1 MNMTDDRM
9 RAKRAMQALRAAD
22 QRGTGQC
29 AGGLGAE
36 ATDRLADL
44 DACTTS
50 YRTWSP
56 LLVPGLLQTPTYAA
70 GAIMAHAVDL
80 DPADLGHRVERRRKR
95 AEDFLERRKALG
107 AFTPSLAW
115 FLIGETAIRRPLMN
129 AYGHAEQLRHLLSLI
144 NGYNNIMIQVMPDD
158 SPVPIAGEPFSLFQ
172 LDPGPAIAH
181 VETMI
186 GGWYSVVPDAIKR
199 LRSAYSTMVARALS
213 LHETRAY
220 IEEELSLCSGTTAE
234 PTSSSPATA
243 TLTTASTSPVPPP
256 APSA

>member
-1 MNMTDDRM
+1 MNENQM
-9 RAKRAMQALRAAD
+9 RAKRAMQALRAND

-29 AGGLGAE
+29 AGGHGAE

-44 DACTTS
+44 DACTMS

-80 DPADLGHRVERRRKR
+80 DPGDLGHRVERRRKR
-95 AEDFLERRKALG
+95 SEDFLERRKALG
-107 AFTPSLAW
+107 ALTPSLAW

-129 AYGHAEQLRHLLSLI
+129 AYGHGEQLRHLLSLI
-144 NGYNNIMIQVMPDD
+144 DGYNNIMIQVMPDD
-158 SPVPIAGEPFSLFQ
+158 SPVPIAGESFSLFQ
-172 LDPGPAIAH
+172 LDPGPAVAH

-220 IEEELSLCSGTTAE
+220 IEEELSLCSGATTE
-234 PTSSSPATA
+234 PISSSPHTA
-243 TLTTASTSPVPPP
+243 TPTTASTSPDLPP

>member
-1 MNMTDDRM
+1 M
-9 RAKRAMQALRAAD
+9 RAKRAMQALRAND

-80 DPADLGHRVERRRKR
+80 DPGDLGHRVERRRKR
-95 AEDFLERRKALG
+95 SEDFLERRKALG
-107 AFTPSLAW
+107 ALTPSLAW

-144 NGYNNIMIQVMPDD
+144 DGYNNIMIQVMPDD
-158 SPVPIAGEPFSLFQ
+158 SPVPIAGESFSLFQ
-172 LDPGPAIAH
+172 LDPGPAVAH

-220 IEEELSLCSGTTAE
+220 IEEELSLCSGATTE
-234 PTSSSPATA
+234 PISSSPHTA
-243 TLTTASTSPVPPP
+243 TPTTASTSPDLPP